1 MSIEKLVRK
10 ELTGEVRRSATRLRV
25 ADAPGTI
32 SLAAG
37 DPNFLLPDY
46 IAKTVYDAI
55 CEGKTH
61 YCFGGEPTLR
71 DALVKYY
78 SKYGYEAQ
86 PGQIAITGGGSQSLF
101 QAYAAILNSGDEGL
115 TFDPAY
121 GGGRGPHRFFGVNTV
136 WAAMKKTDGQF
147 RPDLEALKE
156 AISPKTKSLYIDN
169 PGNPSGAV
177 YTNEELKGIAD
188 LAVDHDFVVVSD
200 ETYSEFCWDG
210 TKHEALITYP
220 GMENR
225 TIVCMAFTKM
235 YSWAGMRTGWIVSGP
250 EMAQYVG
257 RAPGSAVS
265 WPIQLGAVK
274 AMTDGYEY
282 VEAIKEEYKE
292 RIEYGVKRLNEMPG
306 VSCRKPEGAFYLFPD
321 ITGTTLSSN
330 DFVQKLAEEETVR
343 IVSGAGYGPGAAEG
357 HVRLSMIRPLSTQK
371 MPGWFKNEPDTCFEA
386 AMDRIERFVHKYQK

>member
-1 MSIEKLVRK
+1 MSIEKLVRN
-10 ELTGEVRRSATRLRV
+10 ELKGQFRASATRQRV

-37 DPNFLLPDY
+37 DPNFLLPEY

-55 CEGKTH
+55 REGKTH

-71 DALVKYY
+71 GALVEYY
-78 SKYGYEAQ
+78 SKYGYKAE
-86 PGQIAITGGGSQSLF
+86 PSQIAITAGGSQSLF
-101 QAYAAILNSGDEGL
+101 QAYATILNAGDEGI

-136 WAAMKKTDGQF
+136 YAAMKIVDGRF

-156 AISPKTKSLYIDN
+156 AITPKTKSLYIDN

-177 YTNEELKGIAD
+177 FTKKELKGIAD

-225 TIVCMAFTKM
+225 TLVCMAFTKM

-250 EMAQYVG
+250 EMAPYVG
-257 RAPGSAVS
+257 RAPGSAIS
-265 WPIQLGAVK
+265 WPIQLGAAK
-274 AMTDGYEY
+274 AITDGYEY
-282 VEAIKEEYKE
+282 VKAIRKEYEE
-292 RIEYGVKRLNEMPG
+292 RLDYGVKRLNEMPG
-306 VSCRKPEGAFYLFPD
+306 VSCVKPEGAFYLFPD
-321 ITGTTLSSN
+321 ITGTSLNSN
-330 DFVQKLAEEETVR
+330 DFVQKLAQEEAVR
-343 IVSGAGYGPGAAEG
+343 TVSGSNYGPGAAEG
-357 HVRLSMIRPLSTQK
+357 YVRLSMIRPLSTQK
-371 MPGWFKNEPDTCFEA
+371 MGSWFEMTPDTTFEA
-386 AMDRIERFVHKYQK
+386 AMDRIERFVKKYQK